1 MWAKATI
8 PDSHK
13 EYAAQIALLPTEN
26 DPIAHAD
33 ACETLVIKPYRR
45 RPVDLIF
52 VKLVTGKRG
61 WGDVSNL
68 GLTSGEMQEIMAA
81 SLKVTATNL
90 GVADKD
96 TVAGKVK
103 AAVAAMKSK

>member
-1 MWAKATI
+1 MWSKSTI
-8 PDSHK
+8 LDSHK